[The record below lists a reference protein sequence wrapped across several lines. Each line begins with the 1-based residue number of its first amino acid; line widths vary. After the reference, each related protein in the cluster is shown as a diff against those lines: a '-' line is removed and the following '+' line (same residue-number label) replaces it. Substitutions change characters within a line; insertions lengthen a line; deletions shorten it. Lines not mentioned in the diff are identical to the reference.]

1 MCTESSKVSVVRS
14 LPRSG
19 VVVRT
24 VNQTNLTRAQKGSWG
39 RQAASE
45 LGHGQ
50 NRPSTGS
57 TGSSGKAPILRIWWP
72 SYRWIFT
79 V

>member
-24 VNQTNLTRAQKGSWG
+24 LNQTNLTRAQKGSWG

>member
-1 MCTESSKVSVVRS
+1 M
-14 LPRSG
+14 
-19 VVVRT
+19 RT
-24 VNQTNLTRAQKGSWG
+24 LNQTNFTRAQKGSWG

-50 NRPSTGS
+50 NHPSMGS

-72 SYRWIFT
+72 SCRWIFI